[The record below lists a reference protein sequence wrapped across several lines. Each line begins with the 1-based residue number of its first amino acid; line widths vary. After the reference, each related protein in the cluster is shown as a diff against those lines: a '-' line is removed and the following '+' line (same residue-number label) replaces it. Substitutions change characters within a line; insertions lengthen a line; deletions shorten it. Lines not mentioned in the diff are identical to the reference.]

1 MSLNSSKTQS
11 MIMGSRNKLKNLVDK
26 PPLLVDGNIVKF
38 VKQYNY
44 LGIIL
49 DEEMTFQPMLKQV
62 KKTITN
68 RLFNLR
74 KIRKYITDKAA
85 VSIYRQTIVP
95 IIDYSGFVNIT
106 CCKSDQ
112 YDLQKIQNDIL
123 RVCYRSHL
131 NDRIKIS
138 DLHMLSLEQR
148 MHKQLLWLMYIMSRD
163 EKDRKVGVRDLRSNT
178 KFIFKTD
185 SKIGTKYQRSPYYQV
200 LYCGMN
206 CPHLYNL
213 LKNVY
218 EFKKLVKRGYKKY
231 ENLLES

>member
-1 MSLNSSKTQS
+1 MDRKKTFLSLNSSKTQS

-131 NDRIKIS
+131 NERIKIS

-148 MHKQLLWLMYIMSRD
+148 MHNFF
-163 EKDRKVGVRDLRSNT
+163 G
-178 KFIFKTD
+178 
-185 SKIGTKYQRSPYYQV
+185 
-200 LYCGMN
+200 
-206 CPHLYNL
+206 
-213 LKNVY
+213 
-218 EFKKLVKRGYKKY
+218 
-231 ENLLES
+231 